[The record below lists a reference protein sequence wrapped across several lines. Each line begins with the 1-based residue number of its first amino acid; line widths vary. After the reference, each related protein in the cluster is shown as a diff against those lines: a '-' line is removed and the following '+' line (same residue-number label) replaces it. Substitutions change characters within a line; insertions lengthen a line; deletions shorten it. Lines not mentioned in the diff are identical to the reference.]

1 MQLQINNGKKRSTK
15 HKSWKLELNL
25 IVLSSNYLS
34 FSKVKR
40 VRRPKGLMPM
50 ENMLEYG
57 PLPLPGGYQVNL
69 KTYSNM
75 LLLYLCLQFS
85 SGGLRSQKFM
95 QLMAGRGEWSVTWKG
110 HMIEY
115 GSHIIG
121 SLSKCSSIGMKAL
134 HHHHHHHQENWAQSS
149 RMELSAKSVKTRRVL
164 LPKEEPI
171 SGRPPAW
178 GEPPSQSSGPRRPQG
193 PGLCR
198 QG

>member
-1 MQLQINNGKKRSTK
+1 MVKKANTTQ
-15 HKSWKLELNL
+15 KLKTWIELNCF
-25 IVLSSNYLS
+25 VFQLSL
-34 FSKVKR
+34 FF
-40 VRRPKGLMPM
+40 KG
-50 ENMLEYG
+50 
-57 PLPLPGGYQVNL
+57 
-69 KTYSNM
+69 KTCATSQGSDANGEHARIWAATSSWRISSEFEDLFQYA
-75 LLLYLCLQFS
+75 LTLCLQFS

-121 SLSKCSSIGMKAL
+121 SLSKCSFIGMKAL

>member
-1 MQLQINNGKKRSTK
+1 MVWCQWRTC
-15 HKSWKLELNL
+15 
-25 IVLSSNYLS
+25 
-34 FSKVKR
+34 
-40 VRRPKGLMPM
+40 
-50 ENMLEYG
+50 
-57 PLPLPGGYQVNL
+57 
-69 KTYSNM
+69 SNM
-75 LLLYLCLQFS
+75 GRYLCLEDIRWIWWFNSFNVLTLCLQFS
-85 SGGLRSQKFM
+85 RGGLRSQKFM
-95 QLMAGRGEWSVTWKG
+95 QLMVGRGEWSVTWKG
-110 HMIEY
+110 YIIEY

-121 SLSKCSSIGMKAL
+121 ALSKCSSIGMKAP

-164 LPKEEPI
+164 LLKEEPI